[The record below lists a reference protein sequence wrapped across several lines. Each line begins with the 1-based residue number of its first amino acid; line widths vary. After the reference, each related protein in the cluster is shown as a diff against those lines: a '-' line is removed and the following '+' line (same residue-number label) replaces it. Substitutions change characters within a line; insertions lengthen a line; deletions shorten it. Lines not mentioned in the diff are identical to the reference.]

1 MLFRITIWTTWWP
14 KLNSDFPANLRA
26 VMIAKEESERL
37 PGKNFRQ
44 FKGAPLFEHNL
55 RKLLRLFGSVIFDSD
70 SEHLLEAAKKLGATP
85 HLRSAE
91 VRGNDIPSVEVLQG
105 IVSSYPECLY
115 FLNVQANSPGITDEI
130 IIRCAQTLSLP
141 DVAEVLT
148 CYPNGQING
157 SAWGLTRGRIR
168 NYGNPYLHLPDILI
182 IDASIDIHT
191 QKDFEKAEAV

>member
-1 MLFRITIWTTWWP
+1 
-14 KLNSDFPANLRA
+14 
-26 VMIAKEESERL
+26 MIAKEESQRL

-70 SEHLLEAAKKLGATP
+70 SEHLLEAARNLGATP
-85 HLRSAE
+85 HLRSTE
-91 VRGNDIPSVEVLQG
+91 VRGNDIPSVEVFQG
-105 IVSSYPECLY
+105 IVSSYPEYLY
-115 FLNVQANSPGITDEI
+115 FLNVQANSPGIADEVI
-130 IIRCAQTLSLP
+130 ARCAQSLRLP

-148 CYPNGQING
+148 CYPSGQING

-182 IDASIDIHT
+182 VDSSIDIHT